1 MHSMNKTLSVV
12 VPCFNEESCIRPFV
26 KAVRESLPERVIEFM
41 FVDDGSTDG
50 TLAQIKAL
58 AGDCPDVHF
67 VSFSRNFGKE
77 AALLAGLRHATGDF
91 VVTMDVDL
99 QDPPSLL
106 PEMLAALESGE
117 FQCAAT
123 RRVSRTGE
131 PPIRSWFARL
141 FYWIMSR
148 WSDVEVVDGARDYRM
163 MTRRAVEA
171 VLSLPETN
179 RFTKGIYQWI
189 GFKTKWF
196 VFENVNRMTG
206 ETKWSFWKL
215 FAYALDGIL
224 AFSTLPLQLTSV
236 LGFSVC
242 VLSLIALVF
251 VILRR
256 ILLGDPV
263 AGWASLVC
271 VIIAF
276 SGIQLF
282 FIGVLGLYLAKTY
295 RETKHRPMYVESEAR

>member
-26 KAVRESLPERVIEFM
+26 KAVRDALPERAIEFV

-58 AGDCPDVHF
+58 AADCPNVHF

-99 QDPPSLL
+99 QDPPGLL

-171 VLSLPETN
+171 VLSLPENN

-189 GFKTKWF
+189 GFRTKWF
-196 VFENVNRMTG
+196 VFENVKRMTG

-242 VLSLIALVF
+242 VLSLIALAF

-276 SGIQLF
+276 SGVQLF

-295 RETKHRPMYVESEAR
+295 RETKRRPMYVESEAR